1 MSSSATPFFFISYSR
16 EDKAIQERIVRELRE
31 RGVNVWVDIENLI
44 PGTPAWEREI
54 ERSIRNSSGIVV
66 LLSPGSNNSEW
77 VRREISFAEE
87 NNKRIFPV
95 HIRGDE
101 NDSIPLRLSSHQR
114 IDLRKNFEN
123 GLDYLA
129 DTLKNFLGISTVGR
143 AVEQK
148 KPASFDLSKI
158 DIKKIIIPGLIALVA
173 IACMGGLF
181 FVASNLINLG
191 NKTSKL
197 PTETQADINI
207 TPNKETLTETATQ
220 PSNTTTDEPTG
231 RIVFTCEIQG
241 GEICSI
247 NPDGSDWQQLTDS
260 QYASFNASLSPDGQK
275 AVYIISNGKYSEIY
289 ELNINTG
296 DSIQLTDLGKNLGSP
311 EISPD
316 NKYIIFHY
324 QSGNGNV
331 ELWLM
336 NRDGSD
342 PHTFY
347 SKSGKDVHDGTWS
360 SDGRQILFAMG
371 KGENNQ
377 LYIIDLAGGEP
388 NLVNDKIDT
397 RGRSDW
403 SANGLISLDQG
414 GPFAHEVYLMNEDG
428 TNLHQISPKGMNSQ
442 GASISPDG
450 KWITFTAYTNVA
462 DKDLNSCEIFIMRVD
477 GSDVRQLTKNNYC
490 DYQPRWGN

>member
-16 EDKAIQERIVRELRE
+16 EDKAMQERIVRELRE

-66 LLSPGSNNSEW
+66 LLSPGSASSEW

-114 IDLRKNFEN
+114 VDLRKNFEN

-129 DTLKNFLGISTVGR
+129 DTLKNYLGITSVGR
-143 AVEQK
+143 AIQNQ
-148 KPASFDLSKI
+148 KPASFDISKI
-158 DIKKIIIPGLIALVA
+158 DIKKYIIPGLIALVA
-173 IACMGGLF
+173 ITCISGLF
-181 FVASNLINLG
+181 FVASRLINLG
-191 NKTSKL
+191 NITNKPS
-197 PTETQADINI
+197 TETQANINT
-207 TPNKETLTETATQ
+207 TPNEETVTETPTQ
-220 PSNTTTDEPTG
+220 PSTTNEPTG
-231 RIVFTCEIQG
+231 KIIFTCEIKG
-241 GEICSI
+241 SEICII
-247 NPDGSDWQQLTDS
+247 NPDGSGWRQLTNS
-260 QYASFNASLSPDGQK
+260 EYASFNANLSPNGQE
-275 AVYIISNGKYSEIY
+275 AVYVISNGKYTEIH
-289 ELNINTG
+289 ELDVNTG
-296 DSIQLTDLGKNLGSP
+296 DSIQLTNFGKNIGSP

-316 NKYIIFHY
+316 NNYIIFHY
-324 QSGNGNV
+324 KPDDSSTL

-336 NRDGSD
+336 NKDGSD
-342 PHTFY
+342 PHKFY

-360 SDGRQILFAMG
+360 SNGEQILFAMG

-377 LYIIDLAGGEP
+377 LYTIDINGGEP
-388 NLVNDKIDT
+388 QLLNDKIDT

-450 KWITFTAYTNVA
+450 NWIAFTAYTNVA
-462 DKDLNSCEIFIMRVD
+462 EKDLSSCEIFIMRVD
-477 GSDVRQLTKNNYC
+477 GTDVRQLTSNTYC